1 MLRKFVGHVPRV
13 GVLGLVRSTTGLAT
27 RPAPVTH
34 TMALHT
40 PLRPLARSTRAT
52 LLFGGRRA
60 LSDATTLK
68 TLSAHEPKPGAR
80 FC

>member
-1 MLRKFVGHVPRV
+1 MLRKFVGHVPRA
-13 GVLGLVRSTTGLAT
+13 GVLGLVRSTTGLA
-27 RPAPVTH
+27 AH

-60 LSDATTLK
+60 LSDATTPK